1 MLSFES
7 YPNMIYNCFEGEKW
21 SFDQTFVYVG
31 SVATTIG
38 FGNVTPKTQRGKIL
52 TMCVAGI
59 SIPLFGILCSKINK
73 QGNLKAFSTCKS
85 FIMNGI
91 SGEGNNQAAAM
102 DKKEELKLC
111 QKGLHRARIW
121 QTNNYA
127 YIFHKRHMRVRRA
140 SIVYF
145 PIYGGLDLSR

>member
-52 TMCVAGI
+52 TMFVAGI

-73 QGNLKAFSTCKS
+73 QGNS
-85 FIMNGI
+85 I
-91 SGEGNNQAAAM
+91 
-102 DKKEELKLC
+102 
-111 QKGLHRARIW
+111 
-121 QTNNYA
+121 
-127 YIFHKRHMRVRRA
+127 IFLSYNEWSKWKRE
-140 SIVYF
+140 
-145 PIYGGLDLSR
+145 